1 MSLAKEKTMA
11 ESRPKKVG
19 EYDRPLT
26 RTSSTG
32 TVIGIIVLIIVLIV
46 LAVILF

>member
-1 MSLAKEKTMA
+1 MA
-11 ESRPKKVG
+11 ESRPNKVG

-26 RTSSTG
+26 RTSSMG
-32 TVIGIIVLIIVLIV
+32 TVIGIIALIIVLIV